1 MDFKVTVVVDVAQLP
16 KLIHKVAH
24 ARARSANHFC
34 ERLLA
39 YLRDD
44 RLLPSVLAE
53 IRQQQQSP
61 R

>member
-1 MDFKVTVVVDVAQLP
+1 MDLKIAIVTNVAQLP
-16 KLIHKVAH
+16 KLIHEVTH
-24 ARARSANHFC
+24 AGARCANHVR

>member
-1 MDFKVTVVVDVAQLP
+1 MDFEMTVVINVAQLP
-16 KLIHKVAH
+16 KLIHKVTH
-24 ARARSANHFC
+24 AGARCANHIR
-34 ERLLA
+34 EHLLA

-44 RLLPSVLAE
+44 RLMPSVLAE